1 MQLSAA
7 VLSAEQCGLSA
18 VQALRRALEHNAPT
32 AVWDGWSPEAAGC
45 AHAQLHLLQLS
56 LGNCAGFVPFCARLA
71 LSNLPIYLASRLS
84 PSLWYLVR
92 VCVKMLFTTDSLF
105 PPIGFDSTFFSPIVP
120 SGVLLVQAA
129 PPAPPWSPCAP
140 GAARGRGSFTSLKL
154 TLTMTVMC
162 CHEHSAERWC
172 SPAAN
177 GRTVG
182 QWSHTTHWMY

>member
-1 MQLSAA
+1 MGSAQCRRSAEHWSTTPRLRCGMDGAPRLRA
-7 VLSAEQCGLSA
+7 VLTLSC
-18 VQALRRALEHNAPT
+18 VCYNFHLEH
-32 AVWDGWSPEAAGC
+32 
-45 AHAQLHLLQLS
+45 
-56 LGNCAGFVPFCARLA
+56 CAGFVPFCAPLA

-182 QWSHTTHWMY
+182 RWSHTTHWMY